1 MFLVFLRALR
11 RAMQSQPFR
20 VLLAITLLL
29 VASGSAFYSFVE
41 GWRVLDSVYFCV
53 ITLATVG
60 YGDFSPQT
68 DAGKIFTIFYVVA
81 GIGVLSALIVS
92 IFHAFQENVTE
103 RVIHRHDHDN
113 KDECGKS

>member
-1 MFLVFLRALR
+1 
-11 RAMQSQPFR
+11 MQSQSFR
-20 VLLAITLLL
+20 ILLVITLLL
-29 VASGSAFYSFVE
+29 IASGSAFYSFVE
-41 GWRVLDSVYFCV
+41 GWRVLDSAYFCV

-81 GIGVLSALIVS
+81 GVGVLSALIVN

-103 RVIHRHDHDN
+103 RAIHRHVHDN
-113 KDECGKS
+113 KDERGKN